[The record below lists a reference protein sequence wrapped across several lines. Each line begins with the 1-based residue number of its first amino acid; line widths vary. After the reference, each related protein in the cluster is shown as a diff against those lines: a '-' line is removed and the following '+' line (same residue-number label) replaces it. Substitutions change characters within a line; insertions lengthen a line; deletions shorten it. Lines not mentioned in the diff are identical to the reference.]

1 MKPKEIPIAKPGS
14 WKEAAA
20 AAGVTLVEHSE
31 GLEPALVETTKKRR
45 SLKEMRTAPVK
56 RKESSAK
63 ITDSEKKMFK
73 EFFNTDKAR
82 LQKRQ
87 AKYNKPANFLLL
99 VEDNVHQAG
108 PGGAGT
114 AGKIMAYGQGAL
126 LEKYLGNGVKY
137 DQTDSFI
144 HKNSFDFQRKEV
156 ANTAPVNEVPQLGG
170 RSTSRAS
177 QPTKSKYELHLEAI
191 KDAKRKDVVRRRKN
205 FDFDSD

>member
-45 SLKEMRTAPVK
+45 SLKEMRTVPVK
-56 RKESSAK
+56 RKESSVK

-73 EFFNTDKAR
+73 ESFNTDKAR

-137 DQTDSFI
+137 D
-144 HKNSFDFQRKEV
+144 
-156 ANTAPVNEVPQLGG
+156 
-170 RSTSRAS
+170 
-177 QPTKSKYELHLEAI
+177 
-191 KDAKRKDVVRRRKN
+191 
-205 FDFDSD
+205 

>member
-1 MKPKEIPIAKPGS
+1 M
-14 WKEAAA
+14 
-20 AAGVTLVEHSE
+20 
-31 GLEPALVETTKKRR
+31 
-45 SLKEMRTAPVK
+45 K

-126 LEKYLGNGVKY
+126 LDKYLGNGVKY
-137 DQTDSFI
+137 DQTDSFL
-144 HKNSFDFQRKEV
+144 HKNIFDFQRKEV
-156 ANTAPVNEVPQLGG
+156 ANTAPVVEVPQLGG
-170 RSTSRAS
+170 TISRAS

-191 KDAKRKDVVRRRKN
+191 KDAKLKDEVRRRKN

>member
-1 MKPKEIPIAKPGS
+1 
-14 WKEAAA
+14 
-20 AAGVTLVEHSE
+20 
-31 GLEPALVETTKKRR
+31 
-45 SLKEMRTAPVK
+45 
-56 RKESSAK
+56 
-63 ITDSEKKMFK
+63 MFK

-87 AKYNKPANFLLL
+87 AKYNKPANFLLRI
-99 VEDNVHQAG
+99 EDNVHQAG

-126 LEKYLGNGVKY
+126 FEKYLGNGVKY

-191 KDAKRKDVVRRRKN
+191 KDAKLKDEVRRRKN